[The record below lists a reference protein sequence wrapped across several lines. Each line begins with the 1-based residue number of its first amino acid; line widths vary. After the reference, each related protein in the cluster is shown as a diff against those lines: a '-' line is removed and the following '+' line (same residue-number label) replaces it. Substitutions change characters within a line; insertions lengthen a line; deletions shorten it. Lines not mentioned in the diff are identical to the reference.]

1 MTDLAALHLLH
12 TGYVRGEH
20 VASSVSLIVDGASR
34 LVVDPG
40 LVPDREAIL
49 GPLRE
54 HGLEPAAVTH
64 VLLTHHHP
72 DHTINAALFP
82 EAEVIDGWARYRG
95 DAWLDH
101 PGDGYRPSPHVRLLA
116 TPGHTPQDVT
126 WLVETDGGV
135 IACTHAWWFSDRTPV
150 EDPFASD
157 PAVLKASRRRILAE
171 ASVVVPGHGAPFT
184 VRQPDA
190 TEQS

>member
-1 MTDLAALHLLH
+1 MSDLATLHLLH

-20 VASSVSLIVDGASR
+20 VASSVSLIVDGAAR

-54 HGLEPAAVTH
+54 HGVEPASVTH

-82 EAEVIDGWARYRG
+82 EAEVVDGWASYRG

-101 PGDGYRPSPHVRLLA
+101 DGDGYRPSPHVRLLA

-126 WLVETDGGV
+126 WLVETGDGV

-150 EDPFASD
+150 EDPFAPD
-157 PAVLKASRRRILAE
+157 PALLEASRRRILAE
-171 ASVVVPGHGAPFT
+171 ASVVVPGHGAPFAVHPHET
-184 VRQPDA
+184 KELA
-190 TEQS
+190 